1 MNTQRGAD
9 AFSDLTE
16 AFRDFATS
24 LGDLAREV
32 SQRAYELRGGEGNEH
47 PRSHKTSGCG
57 GKTNNPDKRLVGRR
71 RKRNKNPAHQHGR
84 MLYCVDRKK
93 GGSKV
98 EPPSGRPDRG

>member
-1 MNTQRGAD
+1 MPEKLYTAAQIG
-9 AFSDLTE
+9 
-16 AFRDFATS
+16 
-24 LGDLAREV
+24 
-32 SQRAYELRGGEGNEH
+32 ELIGGMKGGKTDEH

-84 MLYCVDRKK
+84 MLYCVERKK